1 MQKEDA
7 AQKAVA
13 SILDVLEAY
22 LLHESFLAGH
32 KVTLADIIA
41 VCILQPAYAKVRPRP
56 LPARASPPHHLHCIG
71 HAAPSSKDA
80 RADRGSEAMH
90 SSSAADP
97 LRSCLHV

>member
-41 VCILQPAYAKVRPRP
+41 VCILQPAYAKVSSHPTP
-56 LPARASPPHHLHCIG
+56 SVQHHLCCTCC
-71 HAAPSSKDA
+71 AAPA
-80 RADRGSEAMH
+80 
-90 SSSAADP
+90 SAGA
-97 LRSCLHV
+97 

>member
-41 VCILQPAYAKVRPRP
+41 VCILQPAYTKVSPRSP
-56 LPARASPPHHLHCIG
+56 LLGFRVSSHQLLQPVASHRDL
-71 HAAPSSKDA
+71 
-80 RADRGSEAMH
+80 
-90 SSSAADP
+90 
-97 LRSCLHV
+97 